1 MPHATNSVPKTFK
14 IGGEIEVHRLGYGAM
29 RITGKGIWGAP
40 ADRAE
45 AIRTLKR
52 LPGLGVNFID
62 TADSYGPN
70 VSEELIREALHPYPN
85 MLIATKAGLTRQ
97 GPDQWTPHGKPDYL
111 IRQAHGSLQRL
122 GVEQIGLWQLHRI
135 DPKTPR
141 DEQFGAVKQLID
153 EGVIRHAGLS
163 EVSVEEIK
171 AASKYFKVATV
182 QNRYNLTDRGS
193 EDVLDYST
201 QHGIGFIPW
210 YPLAAGTLTE
220 TGAMLDTIAHRHGA
234 SKGQIA
240 LAWLLQRSPVMLPIP
255 GTSQVA
261 HLEQNVAAADIN
273 LSAEECAA
281 LDGVAALHGGAR

>member
-1 MPHATNSVPKTFK
+1 MPHATNNVSKTFK

-52 LPGLGVNFID
+52 LPELGVNFID

-193 EDVLDYST
+193 EDVLDYCT

-281 LDGVAALHGGAR
+281 LDGVAAMHGGTR